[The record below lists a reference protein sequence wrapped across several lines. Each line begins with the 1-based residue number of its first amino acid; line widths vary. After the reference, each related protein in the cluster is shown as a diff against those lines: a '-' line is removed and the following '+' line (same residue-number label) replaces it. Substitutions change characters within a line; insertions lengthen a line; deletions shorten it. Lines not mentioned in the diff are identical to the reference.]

1 MTYFI
6 SKLSAI
12 CVKKDLVDSE
22 DVPWLEY
29 GIETR
34 ITTAITMVPFMLLA
48 VRLSDLPT
56 ALAFLVAFKFLRTRT
71 SGYHANSVLGCIS
84 VSFILEFLFMGVF
97 LQQLNLVIFYISN
110 GVSLTLIFL
119 LAPFIHPNMNF
130 SEEEILALRYS
141 ARRRVMLTT
150 LLVLACNFLN
160 FAAVAKGLTTGTAM
174 AAFMLCLAYFIEWRK
189 ST

>member
-56 ALAFLVAFKFLRTRT
+56 ALAFLVAFKFLRART

-84 VSFILEFLFMGVF
+84 VSFILEFLFLGVF
-97 LQQLNLVIFYISN
+97 LQQLNLVI
-110 GVSLTLIFL
+110 L
-119 LAPFIHPNMNF
+119 
-130 SEEEILALRYS
+130 
-141 ARRRVMLTT
+141 
-150 LLVLACNFLN
+150 
-160 FAAVAKGLTTGTAM
+160 
-174 AAFMLCLAYFIEWRK
+174 
-189 ST
+189 